1 MKMTRIKFIAAFL
14 CFALNVSFAENA
26 ADSTVSL
33 QNSEQDSQKSRNE
46 IYAKDGKIYISL
58 EKPSRVEV
66 TDSYGRRVCDL
77 AYVTKNE
84 ISIHSGGVYFVK
96 INGKVTRLMID

>member
-1 MKMTRIKFIAAFL
+1 MTTRIKFIAAVM

-26 ADSTVSL
+26 ADSTGVL
-33 QNSEQDSQKSRNE
+33 LNSEQKTQAPRNE
-46 IYAKDGKIYISL
+46 IYAKDGKIYINL

-66 TDSYGRRVCDL
+66 TDNRGRRVCNL

-84 ISIHSGGVYFVK
+84 ISIHSKGLFFVK
-96 INGKVTRLMID
+96 IDGKVTRLKID

>member
-1 MKMTRIKFIAAFL
+1 M

-26 ADSTVSL
+26 ADSTGVL
-33 QNSEQDSQKSRNE
+33 LNCEQNTQAPRNE
-46 IYAKDGKIYISL
+46 IYAKDGKIYINL

-66 TDSYGRRVCDL
+66 TDNCGRRVCNL

-84 ISIHSGGVYFVK
+84 ISIHSKGLFFVK
-96 INGKVTRLMID
+96 IDGKVTRLKID